1 MSRQSRHLLGKHAR
15 IPSSNLPKSSST
27 YWSVGTYVKELS
39 DCFPKKLVKAL
50 KVERLILEKD
60 SAGVEQ
66 SVWKE
71 VLLEPLITKV
81 KGLAAVRNQVGAHF
95 NELGSLC
102 TDAEVESVHLN
113 LRARSFRSEPGFM
126 LTDRQKSILDFI
138 QSEQREKGVTP
149 STREIQKHFRFAS
162 QTSVMQYLDALER
175 KGFLD
180 RHARKAR
187 ALITPAMKVRITDI
201 PIYGQIPAGMATL
214 TEQAIEGHVS
224 LDMRSANISKSGR
237 TFALRVRG
245 DSMIDA
251 HIVDGDIVILED
263 RKDVQSGDIVAAL
276 IDGETT
282 LKRYVT
288 EHGRPYLKAE
298 NPRYPNLT
306 PARELRIQGVMV
318 SLVRKQPAGQRRK
331 RG

>member
-1 MSRQSRHLLGKHAR
+1 
-15 IPSSNLPKSSST
+15 
-27 YWSVGTYVKELS
+27 
-39 DCFPKKLVKAL
+39 
-50 KVERLILEKD
+50 
-60 SAGVEQ
+60 
-66 SVWKE
+66 
-71 VLLEPLITKV
+71 
-81 KGLAAVRNQVGAHF
+81 
-95 NELGSLC
+95 
-102 TDAEVESVHLN
+102 
-113 LRARSFRSEPGFM
+113 M
-126 LTDRQKSILDFI
+126 LTERQRDVLEFI
-138 QSEQREKGVTP
+138 QSEQREKGLTP
-149 STREIQKHFRFAS
+149 STREIQHHFGFAS
-162 QTSVMQYLDALER
+162 QTSVMQYLATLER

-187 ALITPAMKVRITDI
+187 ALITPVQKVRITDV

-214 TEQAIEGHVS
+214 TEQTIEGHVS
-224 LDMRSANISKSGR
+224 LDARSVNASKHGK

-263 RKDVQSGDIVAAL
+263 RKDVQNGDIVAAL

-298 NPRYPNLT
+298 NPLYPNLV

-318 SLVRKQPAGQRRK
+318 SLVRKQMPAARRK

>member
-1 MSRQSRHLLGKHAR
+1 MLTERQRG
-15 IPSSNLPKSSST
+15 
-27 YWSVGTYVKELS
+27 
-39 DCFPKKLVKAL
+39 
-50 KVERLILEKD
+50 ILE
-60 SAGVEQ
+60 
-66 SVWKE
+66 
-71 VLLEPLITKV
+71 
-81 KGLAAVRNQVGAHF
+81 
-95 NELGSLC
+95 
-102 TDAEVESVHLN
+102 
-113 LRARSFRSEPGFM
+113 
-126 LTDRQKSILDFI
+126 FI
-138 QSEQREKGVTP
+138 QSEQREKGITP
-149 STREIQKHFRFAS
+149 STREIQHHFGFAS
-162 QTSVMQYLDALER
+162 QTSVMQYIATLER

-187 ALITPAMKVRITDI
+187 ALITPVQKVRITDI

-214 TEQAIEGHVS
+214 TEQTVEGHVS
-224 LDMRSANISKSGR
+224 LDTRSVNASKNGK

-251 HIVDGDIVILED
+251 HILDGDIVILED

-298 NPRYPNLT
+298 NPLYPNLV

-318 SLVRKQPAGQRRK
+318 SLVRKQIPAVRRK